1 MKYVVWTLLFDNSLD
16 RLRETIPTFDFSNFA
31 SKDIIIPKAQHV
43 WRVRHFGKII
53 QDIWKLILT

>member
-43 WRVRHFGKII
+43 LACAGFLV
-53 QDIWKLILT
+53 KLFKTYGS